1 MGDTGMIAFLR
12 GAVAGVETETVVLD
26 VHGVGYKV
34 NVTAACAASLA
45 GQVDKEVF
53 LHTHMIVRED
63 DMQLY
68 GFFSTDEI
76 NVFLLLLGVNGV
88 GPRAALAVLSHLTP
102 RGLARAVT
110 LEDFTTLTKVPGVGK
125 KIAQRIVLELKDKF
139 KKLTVKD
146 VAVPPHP
153 GETAVTG
160 AADDALAGL
169 LALGYG
175 AGEARDALH
184 RATELTSGDNP
195 CVAELIKLS
204 LRFLD
209 KSK

>member
-1 MGDTGMIAFLR
+1 MIAFLR
-12 GAVAGVETETVVLD
+12 GTVAGVEAEAVVLD

-34 NVTAACAASLA
+34 NVTAACAANLS
-45 GQVDKEVF
+45 GMGNQEVS
-53 LHTHMIVRED
+53 LHTHLIVRED
-63 DMQLY
+63 DLQLY

-102 RGLARAVT
+102 QGLAKAVT
-110 LEDFTTLTKVPGVGK
+110 LDDMPALTGVPGVGK

-139 KKLTVKD
+139 KKLTVKL
-146 VAVPPHP
+146 AETPAIP
-153 GETAVTG
+153 GE
-160 AADDALAGL
+160 AAAADTLDDALAGL

-175 AGEARDALH
+175 AGEARDAVQ
-184 RATELTSGDNP
+184 RAMDSPLGKRAG
-195 CVAELIKLS
+195 VAELIKLA
-204 LRFLD
+204 LRILD

>member
-1 MGDTGMIAFLR
+1 MIAFLR
-12 GAVAGVETETVVLD
+12 GAVAGVENEAVVLD

-34 NVTAACAASLA
+34 NVTAACAASLES
-45 GQVDKEVF
+45 QVDKEVV

-68 GFFSTDEI
+68 GFHSTDEI
-76 NVFLLLLGVNGV
+76 DVFLLLLGVKGV

-102 RGLARAVT
+102 QRLARAVT
-110 LEDFTTLTKVPGVGK
+110 LEDLTTLTKVPGVGK
-125 KIAQRIVLELKDKF
+125 KTAQRIVLELKDKF
-139 KKLTVKD
+139 KKLAVKY
-146 VAVPPHP
+146 VAASPQS

-160 AADDALAGL
+160 AAGDALAGL

-175 AGEARDALH
+175 VGEARDALQ
-184 RATELTSGDNP
+184 RAMNLTVGNNP
-195 CVAELIKLS
+195 DVAELIKLS
-204 LRFLD
+204 LRFLN

>member
-1 MGDTGMIAFLR
+1 MIAFLR
-12 GAVAGVETETVVLD
+12 GTVASVEIEAVVLD

-34 NVTAACAASLA
+34 NVTAACAASLS
-45 GQVDKEVF
+45 GMVDQEVS

-68 GFFSTDEI
+68 GFFSTEEI

-88 GPRAALAVLSHLTP
+88 GPRAALGVLSHLTP
-102 RGLARAVT
+102 QGLARAVT
-110 LEDFTTLTKVPGVGK
+110 IEDISALTKVPGVGK

-139 KKLTVKD
+139 KKLGIKSAETPSQPD
-146 VAVPPHP
+146 
-153 GETAVTG
+153 ETAVAG
-160 AADDALAGL
+160 ALDDALAGL

-175 AGEARDALH
+175 AGEARDAVQ
-184 RATELTSGDNP
+184 RAMELGKSAS
-195 CVAELIKLS
+195 VSELIKLA

>member
-1 MGDTGMIAFLR
+1 MIAFLR
-12 GAVAGVETETVVLD
+12 GTVANVETDAVALD

-34 NVTAACAASLA
+34 NVTAACAAGLSGL
-45 GQVDKEVF
+45 GEQEVF

-110 LEDFTTLTKVPGVGK
+110 LEDISALTKVPGVGK

-139 KKLTVKD
+139 KKLGVKLTETL
-146 VAVPPHP
+146 PQQ
-153 GETAVTG
+153 GE
-160 AADDALAGL
+160 AAAAGVLDDALAGL

-175 AGEARDALH
+175 AGEAREAVH
-184 RATELTSGDNP
+184 RARESTLDKTAG
-195 CVAELIKLS
+195 VAELVKLA

-209 KSK
+209 KTK

>member
-1 MGDTGMIAFLR
+1 MIAFLR
-12 GAVAGVETETVVLD
+12 GAVAGVENETVVLD

-68 GFFSTDEI
+68 GFFSADEI

-102 RGLARAVT
+102 QGLARAVT
-110 LEDFTTLTKVPGVGK
+110 LGDLTALTKVPGVGK

-139 KKLTVKD
+139 KKLAVKD
-146 VAVPPHP
+146 AAVPPQP

-160 AADDALAGL
+160 AAGDALAGL
-169 LALGYG
+169 MALGYG
-175 AGEARDALH
+175 AGEARAAVH
-184 RATELTSGDNP
+184 RAMNLAVGNNP
-195 CVAELIKLS
+195 GVAELIKLS